1 MYALRNLAVEEER
14 QSAEDERQAELM
26 LKDLLDS
33 AKNDKKD
40 IDLKELESLV
50 KLAIAKHSKEKNND
64 E

>member
-1 MYALRNLAVEEER
+1 MDVLGKLAVEEER
-14 QSAEDERQAELM
+14 QSAEDERNAERM

-33 AKNDKKD
+33 AKKDKKD